1 YPFSER
7 KLREH
12 LRHAAALGVEL
23 QITELDCT
31 DDLAPADIVVRDRMV
46 ADEYRRF
53 LDVVLDETAVKLV
66 MTWGLS
72 DRYSWIVRHENNA
85 DQRRPNG
92 EEERPLPFDR
102 DLKKKPAWHALAQA
116 FGGRRPGG
124 EHLTAIKNRYDFGQ
138 IIARAEAE
146 RPSAQSGRLC

>member
-1 YPFSER
+1 M
-7 KLREH
+7 
-12 LRHAAALGVEL
+12 
-23 QITELDCT
+23 I
-31 DDLAPADIVVRDRMV
+31 

-85 DQRRPNG
+85 DQRRSNRK
-92 EEERPLPFDR
+92 EERPLPFDR

-116 FGGRRPGG
+116 FAGAPRRERGPGG
-124 EHLTAIKNRYDFGQ
+124 NTSRPPAVSTQPRRVADVGVPALVLTESSSMTGNALCERRGHETISLPNRPDH
-138 IIARAEAE
+138 
-146 RPSAQSGRLC
+146 